1 LNEPVLLRHHPSF
14 IYRAIYS
21 ASQEP
26 HLRDKIWLN
35 GCLGKKMTV
44 IVKMMAL
51 VLILLGPV
59 EAAPLLGKLP
69 EQFDSLGPTVQK
81 IKTADGRQIHYI
93 DDGPENG
100 VPVIF
105 TGGLGTSVRAIR
117 LLDFLRSLRLQLQL
131 RLITVERNGFGQ
143 TDFDPALDMT
153 DYAEDVELVLEK
165 LDIDTFILFG
175 ISGGGPYTAKLA
187 ARNEHRLLSVHM
199 AATSPIIGQP
209 AWCENNGG
217 ISGYRD
223 LLAYPMQFFGFPSD
237 STLHKVEGFQDT
249 AYDEAARAHNLRGQ
263 AAGPEPL
270 DHESM
275 LYCKEGPID
284 TSGVTADVYVYRGL
298 ADGLLKAEK
307 SDQWQTSYPKA
318 EVILREYP
326 GEGHDVQYR
335 HLDQIL
341 LDMAGFGAQL
351 LVCEAGVNDLI
362 APSQL
367 KAALADGASLGLCI
381 WQ

>member
-1 LNEPVLLRHHPSF
+1 
-14 IYRAIYS
+14 
-21 ASQEP
+21 
-26 HLRDKIWLN
+26 
-35 GCLGKKMTV
+35 
-44 IVKMMAL
+44 MAVL
-51 VLILLGPV
+51 VLILFGPL
-59 EAAPLLGKLP
+59 EAAALVGQLP
-69 EQFDSLGPTVQK
+69 GEFDSLGPTVQQV
-81 IKTADGRQIHYI
+81 KTPDGRTIHYI

-100 VPVIF
+100 IPVIF
-105 TGGLGTSVRAIR
+105 IGGLGTSVRAVR

-143 TDFDPALDMT
+143 TDFDPMLDMT
-153 DYAEDVELVLEK
+153 DYAEDVELVLKK
-165 LDIDTFILFG
+165 LQINKFILFG
-175 ISGGGPYTAKLA
+175 ISGGGPYAAKIA
-187 ARNEHRLLSVHM
+187 TRNGHRLLSLHM

-209 AWCENNGG
+209 GWCENNGG

-223 LLAYPMQFFGFPSD
+223 LLAYPMRFFGFPAD

-249 AYDEAARAHNLRGQ
+249 AYDEAARAHHLRGQ
-263 AAGPEPL
+263 AADPEPL
-270 DHESM
+270 DHESS

-284 TSGVTADVYVYRGL
+284 TSRVTADVYVYRGL

-307 SDQWQTSYPKA
+307 TDQWPTSYPKA
-318 EVILREYP
+318 KVILREYP

-341 LDMAGFGAQL
+341 LDMAGYGAQL
-351 LVCEAGVNDLI
+351 LVCEAGNNDLI

-367 KAALADGASLGLCI
+367 KTVLAGGASLGLCI